1 MLNVLKILIIYN
13 NCAYYDIKKSLNI
26 FYSIMDTQAPVST
39 TEPTKKQP
47 REVNI
52 MDVPV
57 SNQNIALNVMVFF
70 LNAAQRRGAFSM
82 DESAKVW
89 EAVKMFISPE
99 QPTESPV
106 ENTLEDTD

>member
-1 MLNVLKILIIYN
+1 MENV
-13 NCAYYDIKKSLNI
+13 
-26 FYSIMDTQAPVST
+26 DTQTPVST
-39 TEPTKKQP
+39 SEPASKEQV

-70 LNAAQRRGAFSM
+70 LNSAQRRGAFSM

-89 EAVKMFISPE
+89 EAVKMFVTPE
-99 QPTESPV
+99 PATGDDAAPV
-106 ENTLEDTD
+106 ENTMESTD